1 MVLTAAQTTLFF
13 EGADQ
18 MAIPNATVLDL
29 VNEGINTVDDLS
41 EFDKD
46 TIVQIAYNLRRP
58 PAGAPFV
65 FGAKSQKRLIVA
77 CELVR
82 YYETVGRALTAA
94 NLQWNRVMKNFEI
107 QWTALMDKKSKDE
120 PGTPKISKSLNIM
133 KWSEAFRGILH
144 RCIGVR
150 NVPIVYVIRESAAVP
165 AAGCSTP
172 DGWTAPLYRSWF
184 H

>member
-13 EGADQ
+13 EGAAQ
-18 MAIPNATVLDL
+18 MAIPNATVLEL
-29 VNEGINTVDDLS
+29 FNEGINTVDDLS

-65 FGAKSQKRLIVA
+65 LGAKSQKRLIVA
-77 CELVR
+77 CELVI
-82 YYETVGRALTAA
+82 YYETVGRALTAP
-94 NLQWNRVMKNFEI
+94 NLQWNTVMKNFEI

-120 PGTPKISKSLNIM
+120 PEKPKISKSLNIM
-133 KWSEAFRGILH
+133 KWSEAFRDILH

-150 NVPIVYVIRESAAVP
+150 N
-165 AAGCSTP
+165 
-172 DGWTAPLYRSWF
+172 
-184 H
+184 